1 MRRLAILV
9 IGFLFVIPISHAE
22 CQENTCIDVS
32 ADQEGK
38 EVVITVKK
46 GKAGSTSTTS
56 PRTRSTSI
64 ARKPW
69 IPWLPK
75 PAVTRVSTPR
85 PRVTSKPRVRTISSS
100 QISDQVRSLLPT
112 GTIIT
117 QPLKD
122 PLIHEPVN
130 FMTTVPTN
138 FSTVIVVLRI
148 PITIHLT
155 ALYVWDFGDGNS
167 LVTKF
172 PGATFYITGVQL
184 EKGSTATSFDYRPY
198 GTELMLCQRY
208 YYKVNSEGAGSD
220 YAVGWVNSTTLARV
234 TLFFPASMRI
244 APTALEQSGTAG
256 DYSVRTSGNTN
267 TTCSAVPVFWA
278 SSKNSATT
286 DLTVTSGLTAGQGA
300 NLRPVN
306 TSAYLAWSAE
316 L

>member
-1 MRRLAILV
+1 MRRLTILLV
-9 IGFLFVIPISHAE
+9 AFLLVTPASQAE
-22 CQENTCIDVS
+22 CRENTCIDVS

-172 PGATFYITGVQL
+172 PGAPYPAMLNQHTYKSSG
-184 EKGSTATSFDYRPY
+184 EK
-198 GTELMLCQRY
+198 
-208 YYKVNSEGAGSD
+208 
-220 YAVGWVNSTTLARV
+220 RV
-234 TLFFPASMRI
+234 SL
-244 APTALEQSGTAG
+244 
-256 DYSVRTSGNTN
+256 SVRWSG
-267 TTCSAVPVFWA
+267 F
-278 SSKNSATT
+278 
-286 DLTVTSGLTAGQGA
+286 
-300 NLRPVN
+300 
-306 TSAYLAWSAE
+306 WSAGAMSAPINGSITQRIEKE
-316 L
+316 LTIRPARTTFIS

>member
-1 MRRLAILV
+1 MRRLGILV
-9 IGFLFVIPISHAE
+9 ISFLLVTPISEAE
-22 CQENTCIDVS
+22 CRGNTCIDVS

-46 GKAGSTSTTS
+46 GKVGSSITSSPRARATSTT
-56 PRTRSTSI
+56 RR
-64 ARKPW
+64 PW

-155 ALYVWDFGDGNS
+155 ALYVWDFGDSNS

-172 PGATFYITGVQL
+172 PGAPYPAMLNQHTYKSSG
-184 EKGSTATSFDYRPY
+184 EK
-198 GTELMLCQRY
+198 
-208 YYKVNSEGAGSD
+208 
-220 YAVGWVNSTTLARV
+220 RV
-234 TLFFPASMRI
+234 S
-244 APTALEQSGTAG
+244 
-256 DYSVRTSGNTN
+256 
-267 TTCSAVPVFWA
+267 
-278 SSKNSATT
+278 
-286 DLTVTSGLTAGQGA
+286 LTVRWSGF
-300 NLRPVN
+300 
-306 TSAYLAWSAE
+306 WSAGVMSAPINGSITQRIEKE
-316 L
+316 LTIRPARTTFIS

>member
-1 MRRLAILV
+1 MKRIA
-9 IGFLFVIPISHAE
+9 LFVIAFLLVTPISEAE
-22 CQENTCIDVS
+22 CRGSTCIDVS

-46 GKAGSTSTTS
+46 GRAGSSSTSS
-56 PRTRSTSI
+56 PRARSTSV

-75 PAVTRVSTPR
+75 PAVTRVAAPR
-85 PRVTSKPRVRTISSS
+85 PKVTSKPRIRTITGS

-130 FMTTVPTN
+130 IMTTVPTN

-172 PGATFYITGVQL
+172 PGAPYPAMLNQHTYRSAG
-184 EKGSTATSFDYRPY
+184 EK
-198 GTELMLCQRY
+198 
-208 YYKVNSEGAGSD
+208 KVS
-220 YAVGWVNSTTLARV
+220 
-234 TLFFPASMRI
+234 
-244 APTALEQSGTAG
+244 
-256 DYSVRTSGNTN
+256 
-267 TTCSAVPVFWA
+267 
-278 SSKNSATT
+278 
-286 DLTVTSGLTAGQGA
+286 LTVRWSGF
-300 NLRPVN
+300 
-306 TSAYLAWSAE
+306 WSAGAMSAPINGSITQRIEKE
-316 L
+316 LTIRPARTTFIS

>member
-1 MRRLAILV
+1 MKKIALAIALA
-9 IGFLFVIPISHAE
+9 LLASPSSYAE
-22 CQENTCIDVS
+22 CNDGTCIDVS

-46 GKAGSTSTTS
+46 GKAGSSSTSS
-56 PRTRSTSI
+56 PRARSTST
-64 ARKPW
+64 ARRPW

-75 PAVTRVSTPR
+75 PVVTRAAAPR
-85 PRVTSKPRVRTISSS
+85 PKVSSKPRIRSISGS

-130 FMTTVPTN
+130 FMTTAPTN

-172 PGATFYITGVQL
+172 PGAPYPAMLNQHTYKSSG
-184 EKGSTATSFDYRPY
+184 EK
-198 GTELMLCQRY
+198 
-208 YYKVNSEGAGSD
+208 
-220 YAVGWVNSTTLARV
+220 RV
-234 TLFFPASMRI
+234 S
-244 APTALEQSGTAG
+244 
-256 DYSVRTSGNTN
+256 
-267 TTCSAVPVFWA
+267 
-278 SSKNSATT
+278 
-286 DLTVTSGLTAGQGA
+286 LTVRWSGF
-300 NLRPVN
+300 
-306 TSAYLAWSAE
+306 WSAGTMSAPINGSITQRIEKE
-316 L
+316 LTIRPARTTFIS

>member
-122 PLIHEPVN
+122 SLIHEPVN

-148 PITIHLT
+148 PIAIHLT

-172 PGATFYITGVQL
+172 PGAPYPAMLNQHTYKSSG
-184 EKGSTATSFDYRPY
+184 EK
-198 GTELMLCQRY
+198 
-208 YYKVNSEGAGSD
+208 
-220 YAVGWVNSTTLARV
+220 RV
-234 TLFFPASMRI
+234 S
-244 APTALEQSGTAG
+244 
-256 DYSVRTSGNTN
+256 
-267 TTCSAVPVFWA
+267 
-278 SSKNSATT
+278 
-286 DLTVTSGLTAGQGA
+286 LTVRWSGF
-300 NLRPVN
+300 
-306 TSAYLAWSAE
+306 WSAGAMSAPINGSITQRIEKE
-316 L
+316 LTIRPARTTFIS

>member
-1 MRRLAILV
+1 MRRFGILV
-9 IGFLFVIPISHAE
+9 ISFLLVTPISEAE
-22 CQENTCIDVS
+22 CRESTCIDVS

-46 GKAGSTSTTS
+46 GKAGSTSTSS
-56 PRTRSTSI
+56 PRARTTSS

-75 PAVTRVSTPR
+75 PAVTRAAAPR
-85 PRVTSKPRVRTISSS
+85 PKVTSKPRIRTITGS

-155 ALYVWDFGDGNS
+155 ALYVWDFGDGHT

-172 PGATFYITGVQL
+172 PGAPYPAMLNQHTYRSAGEKKASLTVRWSGFWSAGAMSAPINGSITQRI
-184 EKGSTATSFDYRPY
+184 E
-198 GTELMLCQRY
+198 TELTIRP
-208 YYKVNSEGAGSD
+208 AR
-220 YAVGWVNSTTLARV
+220 TT
-234 TLFFPASMRI
+234 FIS
-244 APTALEQSGTAG
+244 
-256 DYSVRTSGNTN
+256 
-267 TTCSAVPVFWA
+267 
-278 SSKNSATT
+278 
-286 DLTVTSGLTAGQGA
+286 
-300 NLRPVN
+300 
-306 TSAYLAWSAE
+306 
-316 L
+316 